1 MDRHLIKS
9 GGNAGNQKVWKNRLN
24 SKEIFLNGLNLF
36 QENGQTGQL
45 GLNAEME
52 SGKEVELAREKDTIT
67 MLVRENLQSTNV
79 RRTILTVSV
88 QKVSYRLSLNHGLNG
103 EAVQAPVAKVPELGQ
118 GNVQVLLIVLAIQV
132 SPTIV
137 LTIHLAAVNA

>member
-67 MLVRENLQSTNV
+67 MLVRENLQSMSV

-103 EAVQAPVAKVPELGQ
+103 EAVQALVAKVPEPGQ
-118 GNVQVLLIVLAIQV
+118 GNVQVRLIVLAIQL
-132 SPTIV
+132 SLTNV

>member
-1 MDRHLIKS
+1 MLEIKRF
-9 GGNAGNQKVWKNRLN
+9 GRIDYVN

-88 QKVSYRLSLNHGLNG
+88 QRASYLLSLNHGLNG
-103 EAVQAPVAKVPELGQ
+103 EPVQAPVAKEPEPGQ
-118 GNVQVLLIVLAIQV
+118 GHALFWMVVKAIQLNLI
-132 SPTIV
+132 IV
-137 LTIHLAAVNA
+137 LTIHLVAVNA